1 MSRIGNVLGAAA
13 FVGLLVAGCAGEP
26 RPAEDLARAKTLVQQ
41 AEAANVQRYAAADL
55 NEARGKLDQA
65 QKADTEEK
73 NDVARKRANEAAAQ
87 AELATARARSLEAE
101 HAAEEM
107 KKSLDVLRQEAT
119 RDIPVTEPKQ

>member
-55 NEARGKLDQA
+55 NEARDKLDQA

-73 NDVARKRANEAAAQ
+73 NDIARRRANEAAAQ
-87 AELATARARSLEAE
+87 AELASARARSREAE

-119 RDIPVTEPKQ
+119 RGVPVTEPNQ

>member
-55 NEARGKLDQA
+55 NEARDKLDQA

-87 AELATARARSLEAE
+87 AELATARARSREAE

-119 RDIPVTEPKQ
+119 RGVPVTEPNQ